1 MPTEIKKLVDL
12 LMNQK
17 ELQLKKYYSDFFME
31 DSGGLHFVINRDG
44 ISHNSGI
51 GIMLKKL
58 ENPNESEKLLFLLKE
73 EFEKLREGFYNK
85 MLLERGL
92 IKEVVT
98 SKKKRNRRL

>member
-1 MPTEIKKLVDL
+1 
-12 LMNQK
+12 
-17 ELQLKKYYSDFFME
+17 
-31 DSGGLHFVINRDG
+31 
-44 ISHNSGI
+44 
-51 GIMLKKL
+51 MLKKL

-98 SKKKRNRRL
+98 SKKETKQALVKYLIFIKRYSKSKLLLLIEIA